1 MNITLI
7 VCQDN
12 KHGIGFNGRIPWKEP
27 KDLARFKRITEDGI
41 LIVGRATAE
50 TLPNLP
56 GRTIYVLTR
65 SAYTK
70 RGAKIFSDLDTA
82 LKEAKKHQKNIFFA
96 GGSDIYR
103 QVLKSNLAEILDI
116 TTLKSSHNCDTFFP
130 EKLIGCEWECFFSLE
145 DDTRIVRIFKKP
157 DAISKI

>member
-56 GRTIYVLTR
+56 NY
-65 SAYTK
+65 
-70 RGAKIFSDLDTA
+70 
-82 LKEAKKHQKNIFFA
+82 
-96 GGSDIYR
+96 
-103 QVLKSNLAEILDI
+103 
-116 TTLKSSHNCDTFFP
+116 
-130 EKLIGCEWECFFSLE
+130 
-145 DDTRIVRIFKKP
+145 
-157 DAISKI
+157 